1 MSKNVKLAEPIAEK
15 KNLFIRLIETCASL
29 GKNAWRIV
37 SGLGRWFATF
47 VGGFKAKM
55 FLARA
60 GVGILSALAV
70 VFSVITMPSYA
81 MASFCDSGVIKLQD
95 RIVDIKEAKD
105 EIPQVAGN

>member
-1 MSKNVKLAEPIAEK
+1 MSKNVKLAEPVVEK
-15 KNLFIRLIETCASL
+15 KNLFVRLIETCASL

-37 SGLGRWFATF
+37 SGLGRWFAIF